1 MMKRTCS
8 VSDARRDARP
18 RRSFPPLPCQPSHWL
33 WRAQWKAGSGA
44 GARARIQH
52 SERDRRVNAIYLFH
66 LHAHTTFSF
75 ARRRLSCVFPPII
88 ADSLLIIPPLSRTL
102 PINNTRLFTLCLL
115 PPSNNTASFKQHNSN
130 SSLSF
135 TPTHSHTQNGKG
147 KERIRRACC
156 TKDEGGS
163 GWSA

>member
-1 MMKRTCS
+1 MHAEML
-8 VSDARRDARP
+8 VLVAR
-18 RRSFPPLPCQPSHWL
+18 FLPCPASPL
-33 WRAQWKAGSGA
+33 IGSGGRSGRQGA
-44 GARARIQH
+44 GQGRGQGKQH